1 MRDTVPGAHF
11 SADVGENNPAMM
23 LVLAWVTTN
32 EPFIHLL
39 FPPQSLAEQV
49 RNAPM
54 LIYSVLFFS
63 LTGAYLALWRTATDF
78 RVFRNMGFYLLLVGI
93 QVLTIYLG
101 GNSYQWALIDLTSPF
116 IVMIAGEAMRVPH
129 RRWTL
134 LVWPLCL
141 LAFFAGWFPA
151 FRTLRYRGGGIDITE
166 IFLCILTY
174 QGFRH
179 GQKRDRQIAA
189 AFVLLIL
196 VRSTVSPFLRS
207 ITHLPLDIDVGSW
220 RWHLNP
226 AALILVAL
234 ATLAVYVRD
243 LIGDR
248 REKRRLAAELD
259 AARSVQQV
267 LIPEE
272 IPSLAGFAVQRIY
285 RPAGEV
291 GGDFFQIFP
300 VKDGGVLVV
309 MGDVSGKGLPAAM
322 TVSLLVGTVRTL
334 VHYTQSPGE
343 ILAAMNHRMLHRNGG
358 GFTTCV
364 ALRAELDGTLTV
376 ANAGHLAPYLGGQ
389 EIPLENGLPLGLSA
403 DAEYAESIFTMADG
417 QQLTLVTDGVVEARD
432 PSGALFGFERT
443 AAYSMESAEAIGD
456 AAQRFGQED
465 DISIICL
472 TLTLILAPSSG

>member
-1 MRDTVPGAHF
+1 
-11 SADVGENNPAMM
+11 MM

-32 EPFIHLL
+32 EPLISGL

-54 LIYSVLFFS
+54 LIYSVLFFA
-63 LTGAYLALWRTATDF
+63 LAAAYLALWRTATDF
-78 RVFRNMGFYLLLVGI
+78 RVFRNMGFYQLLVGI

-101 GNSYQWALIDLTSPF
+101 GNSFQWALIDLTSPF
-116 IVMIAGEAMRVPH
+116 IVMIAGEAMRVPD

-134 LVWPLCL
+134 LAWPLCL
-141 LAFFAGWFPA
+141 FAFVAGWFPA
-151 FRTLRYRGGGIDITE
+151 LSVLRFRGGGIDITE
-166 IFLCILTY
+166 IFLCILTF

-179 GQKRDRQIAA
+179 GQKRDRQVAA
-189 AFVLLIL
+189 AFVFLIIA
-196 VRSTVSPFLRS
+196 RSTVSPFLRS
-207 ITHLPLDIDVGSW
+207 LTHLPLNIDVGVW

-243 LIGDR
+243 LIEDR
-248 REKRRLAAELD
+248 REKRRLAAELE
-259 AARSVQQV
+259 AARGVQQV

-272 IPSLAGFAVQRIY
+272 IPSVAGFAIQGIY

-300 VKDGGVLVV
+300 VKDGAVLIV

-322 TVSLLVGTVRTL
+322 TVSLLAGAVRTL

-343 ILAAMNHRMLHRNGG
+343 ILAAMNQRMLHRNGG

-364 ALRAELDGTLTV
+364 AVLADRDGTLTV

-389 EIPLENGLPLGLSA
+389 EIPLESGLPLGLSA
-403 DAEYAESIFTMADG
+403 DTVYVESIFTMADG
-417 QQLTLVTDGVVEARD
+417 QQLTIVTDGVVEARD

-443 AAYSMESAEAIGD
+443 ALHSTESAEAIVE

-472 TLTLILAPSSG
+472 TLTSIMASASG